1 MMRKP
6 AVMIAGVLLGLLIV
20 SGIGNAAET
29 GKKVRLAYAEWGIG
43 SAIAYVGI
51 DSGIFK
57 KFNIDVEEIF
67 IKDAFSGGIHALIGA
82 DFLLGFGNPLAVLQ
96 PMINGADLVFLGAH
110 VSIAKFGMCVSQE
123 INSVRDL
130 KGKKV
135 GVSALGS
142 RSDLAARVIL
152 RRAGLDPTKDVEIV
166 VAGFSPNRAAA
177 ITKNLIQGTPLN
189 PALSAQAKKLGL
201 KVLEVKE
208 VPMVSSL
215 LVTTRSFVKR
225 DEELTRRFI
234 KGYAT
239 AINFYLTKRNE
250 SIGIIKKYFGGADAQ
265 SVESMYEAFA
275 SQLKPLPVF
284 NPEALQAMIDTAGVA
299 DQRAA
304 KLKPKEIIDS
314 RFLEEL
320 QASGYIDQLYTD
332 KTSL

>member
-1 MMRKP
+1 MRKL
-6 AVMIAGVLLGLLIV
+6 VVLLAGVWFGLLLM
-20 SGIGNAAET
+20 SGDVGATEAR
-29 GKKVRLAYAEWGIG
+29 KKLRLAYAEWGIG

-51 DSGIFK
+51 DGGIFN
-57 KFNIDVEEIF
+57 KFNIDIEEIF

-82 DFLLGFGNPLAVLQ
+82 DFLLGFGNPLAIVQ
-96 PMINGADLVFLGAH
+96 PILNGADLVLLGSH
-110 VSIAKFGMCVSQE
+110 VNVEKYGMCVAQE

-135 GVSALGS
+135 GVSAVGG

-152 RRAGLDPTKDVEIV
+152 RRAGLDPVKDVEIV

-189 PALSAQAKKLGL
+189 TDLSAQAKKLGL

-215 LVTTRSFVKR
+215 LVSTRSFVKR
-225 DEELTRRFI
+225 DEEATRRFL
-234 KGYAT
+234 KGYVT

-250 SIGIIKKYFGGADAQ
+250 SIAIIKKYFAGTDAQ
-265 SVESMYEAFA
+265 SVENMYEAFA
-275 SQLKPLPVF
+275 AQLKPLPLF
-284 NPEALQAMIDTAGVA
+284 NSEALQAMIDTAGVA

-304 KLKPKEIIDS
+304 KLKPKEMIDS

-320 QASGYIDQLYTD
+320 QSSGYIEQLYTE

>member
-1 MMRKP
+1 MLRRP
-6 AVMIAGVLLGLLIV
+6 AVLVAGVLLGLLV
-20 SGIGNAAET
+20 LSGIGNAAET
-29 GKKVRLAYAEWGIG
+29 RKKVRLAYAEWGIG

-51 DSGIFK
+51 DGGIFN
-57 KFNIDVEEIF
+57 KFNVDVEEIF
-67 IKDAFSGGIHALIGA
+67 IKDAFSGGVHALIGA

-96 PMINGADLVFLGAH
+96 PMLNGADLVFLGSH
-110 VSIAKFGMCVSQE
+110 VSIEKFGMCVAQE

-135 GVSALGS
+135 GVSALGG
-142 RSDLAARVIL
+142 RSDQAARVIL

-166 VAGFSPNRAAA
+166 IAGFSPNRAAA

-189 PALSAQAKKLGL
+189 PDLSAQAKKLGL

-225 DEELTRRFI
+225 DEDLTRRFL

-250 SIGIIKKYFGGADAQ
+250 SINIIKKYFAGTDAQ
-265 SVESMYEAFA
+265 SVENMYETFA
-275 SQLKPLPVF
+275 SQLKPLPIF
-284 NPEALQAMIDTAGVA
+284 NPEALQAMIDAAGAA

-320 QASGYIDQLYTD
+320 QASGFIEQLYTE